1 MRKFYF
7 LFLLFLSTISFGQ
20 NLDWFYA
27 LNQSESVYSGNFNNS
42 NRVYSIAVDSQ
53 ENVYM
58 AGSYQEN
65 LSFDPTNP
73 TQLQLISAN
82 GPESNQCYLVKID
95 KNRNYL
101 WHKTIAIGKNSAA
114 SIFSVTID
122 KDGNLIVAGTAQGN
136 SINLNPGSSASMI
149 YNTDNYL
156 QNAIFLNKYSK
167 NGDFIF
173 GNFYKGGEG
182 FPKVIV
188 DKDSNIFL
196 SGQYSNYFAG
206 YNTDFDLSDQTFYL
220 NGGEGSAFILKNDS
234 NGNFVNAKFLQGG
247 QINKME
253 FDNKGNLVVFG
264 NGGNLN
270 FNNEKNFTNQSTGSS
285 GGDYL
290 LKLDNKVQPIWFQSI
305 GGHDIYSSLN
315 DSQPFE
321 IDDDNSIIV
330 STTKP
335 PVPLQFSNRTIDF
348 PQPLMRAV
356 IFKLDENGKYLW
368 HTTVEQT
375 QYYQTTFPISVS
387 ISGDQTINWSNS
399 LYGVMEVNALNEK
412 TETIV
417 GGYSYSGGFGDYA
430 SLLKLNTDGK
440 LIYNKSKI
448 INHVIGKS
456 DKANDK
462 LYFAGDSPTR
472 DPNPDFLINGSIP
485 YISGIK
491 MGADLQKLD
500 KCYTG
505 TPDGDHV
512 VYFCVNDQKKI
523 KDLFPKTSYSN
534 WYDSPLSTTPLSG
547 ETVLESKKYYAIT
560 EDSSCPF
567 NPTRLE
573 VNVKIFQN
581 PPKLVVPDFVFC
593 NLQNKTLNDLK
604 INNVGD
610 LEFFDE
616 NLNPIY
622 LGTNLVAN
630 SKYYVRQRKSYSYY
644 VSCPSDLT
652 EFHVYD
658 TSVPP
663 VASSSQT
670 FCKSENPKVSDL
682 IVTGINRKWYNSNG
696 DILPLTTELQNS
708 TTYYVTQTNGT
719 CESAKAEVNVVL
731 NDPDVPTGNAIQ
743 EFCIAQNPTLA
754 NIKVNGI
761 NIKWYDQNGLLLPE
775 NTLLSDGKI
784 YFATQTID
792 NCESSQ
798 KFSVLVN
805 INANSLPANNYS
817 ESFCDDNTDDVKSIN
832 LDDFKSKMID
842 LPQNYK
848 FEYFDKNNQP
858 VASNITL
865 NVGVNVFDV
874 KITSTLGCFK
884 VVKLLLTLDPK
895 PKLNLNPNIE
905 FCDGQSAKLDAGS
918 GFASYLWSNGET
930 SQTISVNKEGRYDV
944 TVKNA
949 SGCSNQGSIEVK
961 KSILSS
967 IKSITIFNNSATI
980 NMSETED
987 FLYSLDNIN
996 FQSSNV
1002 FSNLENKSY
1011 TVFVKTQ
1018 SGCIIGVQNFTIF
1031 SLSNS
1036 FTPNSDGFND
1046 FWVISGLENYPNSEI
1061 IISDKMGNTVL
1072 KTVINGKFQWD
1083 GKYLGRPLP
1092 TDNYWYVIKVSDG
1105 RILQGYVLL
1114 KNRN

>member
-7 LFLLFLSTISFGQ
+7 LFLLFFSTLSFSQ
-20 NLDWFYA
+20 NLDWFYTTSNDYNTNA
-27 LNQSESVYSGNFNNS
+27 GNNQNMPNS
-42 NRVYSIAVDSQ
+42 LAIDKDQS
-53 ENVYM
+53 VYM
-58 AGSYQEN
+58 AGLYN
-65 LSFDPTNP
+65 DKIGFDETNP
-73 TQLQLISAN
+73 SSFQLIAQN
-82 GPESNQCYLVKID
+82 NKTFIGNCFIAKID
-95 KNRNYL
+95 KNKKYL
-101 WHKTIAIGKNSAA
+101 WHKTVTFTGDGFAEITSVFIDNDGNVLVTGFIQGKNIILDPTNPSA
-114 SIFSVTID
+114 V
-122 KDGNLIVAGTAQGN
+122 K
-136 SINLNPGSSASMI
+136 
-149 YNTDNYL
+149 YNTEPGL
-156 QNAIFLNKYSK
+156 NAIFLNKYSK
-167 NGDFIF
+167 DGNFIF
-173 GNFYKGGEG
+173 GNFYNGGLG
-182 FPKVIV
+182 FPKVTA
-188 DKDSNIFL
+188 DSQNNVIL
-196 SGQYSNYFAG
+196 TGQYHNYGGF
-206 YNTDFDLSDQTFYL
+206 NTDFDLSNNTYYL
-220 NGGEGSAFILKNDS
+220 TGYEGSSFILKTDKNGNLDWAKYIQGHNTAWIYNVKTDGNDNIVFMGENEAYFDYNGQNHLPNITINKEDYISKIDKDGKFKWRQTLGGQVPSGLINDS
-234 NGNFVNAKFLQGG
+234 KL
-247 QINKME
+247 
-253 FDNKGNLVVFG
+253 FD
-264 NGGNLN
+264 
-270 FNNEKNFTNQSTGSS
+270 
-285 GGDYL
+285 
-290 LKLDNKVQPIWFQSI
+290 
-305 GGHDIYSSLN
+305 
-315 DSQPFE
+315 
-321 IDDDNSIIV
+321 IDTDNSIVLINEKINYPIPFPNK
-330 STTKP
+330 T
-335 PVPLQFSNRTIDF
+335 LFIDNFSYRGLLIK
-348 PQPLMRAV
+348 M
-356 IFKLDENGKYLW
+356 DENGNYLW
-368 HTTVEQT
+368 HASMADTDRSQQHHPLT
-375 QYYQTTFPISVS
+375 VS
-387 ISGDQTINWSNS
+387 INSDHSINWTAAG
-399 LYGVMEVNALNEK
+399 YGIYNIYDKNEVA
-412 TETIV
+412 ETV
-417 GGYSYSGGFGDYA
+417 KGQTYYVNYYKGGGF
-430 SLLKLNTDGK
+430 SFLFKFNTTGK
-440 LIYNKSKI
+440 LIYNKYKI
-448 INHVIGKS
+448 SGHSISRVDKINNTLYFSGQTSGS
-456 DKANDK
+456 DK
-462 LYFAGDSPTR
+462 
-472 DPNPDFLINGSIP
+472 NPDQNIFDPVYL
-485 YISGIK
+485 SG
-491 MGADLQKLD
+491 LNTFVQKLD

-622 LGTNLVAN
+622 SWEHIEAN
-630 SKYYVRQRKSYSYY
+630 KKYYVRQRKSYSYY

-708 TTYYVTQTNGT
+708 TTHYVTQTNGT

-1083 GKYLGRPLP
+1083 GKYLGRTLP